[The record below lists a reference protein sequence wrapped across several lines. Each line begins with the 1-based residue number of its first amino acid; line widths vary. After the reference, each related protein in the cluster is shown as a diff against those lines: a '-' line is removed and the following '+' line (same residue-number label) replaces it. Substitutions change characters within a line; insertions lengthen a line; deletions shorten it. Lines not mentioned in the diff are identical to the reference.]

1 MNGTIYKAVAS
12 ITKEEILQ
20 ACEFEDRMDMWGDI
34 MSYDEFTACVRS
46 YGITDYDGFGEI
58 MLFDKVV
65 SNSSVICD
73 TKSVFIED
81 KFFIPFEYLYSI
93 FGDDIKFI
101 WHNK

>member
-1 MNGTIYKAVAS
+1 MNGVIYKAVDS

-20 ACEFEDRMDMWGDI
+20 ACKFEDRIDKWGDT
-34 MSYDEFTACVRS
+34 MNYDEFTACVRS

-58 MLFDKVV
+58 MLFNKVV

-73 TKSVFIED
+73 ADAVFIEYR
-81 KFFIPFEYLYSI
+81 FFIPFEYLRSI
-93 FGDDIKFI
+93 FGDDMKFV